1 VAITLEPADQG
12 GLPWATRPAALGSPS
27 LPQLPPPQIGTSLR
41 HGRKIPGHKT
51 KMMHFEIGVSD
62 LDASIALVVEA
73 GGSIAPHQPKD
84 RDQNTLRVMLD
95 PSGHPFCRFVLS

>member
-1 VAITLEPADQG
+1 
-12 GLPWATRPAALGSPS
+12 
-27 LPQLPPPQIGTSLR
+27 
-41 HGRKIPGHKT
+41 
-51 KMMHFEIGVSD
+51 MMHFEIGVSD